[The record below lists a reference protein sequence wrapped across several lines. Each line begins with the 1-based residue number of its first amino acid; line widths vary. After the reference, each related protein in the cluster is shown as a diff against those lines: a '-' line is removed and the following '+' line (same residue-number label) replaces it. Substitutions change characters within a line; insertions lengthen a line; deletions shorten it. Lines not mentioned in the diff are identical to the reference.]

1 MRRRISSYLTVSMQ
15 SREGNDITAI
25 LARWRSGD
33 AAAANELAEVVYS
46 DLHRLAALEMRRER
60 GEHTLQTTALLHEAY
75 LRIFRPSPVVWKD
88 RAHFFAVA
96 AQQLRRVLVDHA
108 RRSKCEK
115 RGGDVVKFS
124 LLDSDGGGIPAF
136 DARLLAL
143 NEALTRLEELDPR
156 AVKVVELRYFGG
168 LTEAEA
174 ADVLGISVT
183 TLKRDWDFAKTW
195 LAAQLA

>member
-1 MRRRISSYLTVSMQ
+1 MQ
-15 SREGNDITAI
+15 GREANDITAI

-33 AAAANELAEVVYS
+33 AAAANELAELVYR
-46 DLHRLAALEMRRER
+46 DLHQLAAREMRRER

-75 LRIFRPSPVVWKD
+75 LRILRPGPVEWKD
-88 RAHFFAVA
+88 RAHFFAFA

-108 RRSKCEK
+108 RRSMSEK

-124 LLDSDGGGIPAF
+124 LLDSDGGGNPAF
-136 DARLLAL
+136 DARLFAL
-143 NEALTRLEELDPR
+143 NEALTRLEGLDPR
-156 AVKVVELRYFGG
+156 AVKVVELRYFAG
-168 LTEAEA
+168 LTETEA
-174 ADVLGISVT
+174 ADVLGISVA